1 VKFARRAVSG
11 WPLWDLPRWLQVL
24 VAGVIALYLGAVA
37 VAVAFVHVE
46 ARQLW
51 LFALLLACGAVSVE
65 LTRRAGQTGGVVRD
79 VYAIW
84 DLPVALLLPPAYVL
98 LVPIPRMILTQARIR
113 KTPLVRR
120 AYSAAA
126 LGLAYAAASV
136 VFHHTVSLLGTG
148 MGTGVWT
155 LLVVACGLLRL
166 ALNDGLVLTAVKGAA
181 PQTRLRSEITGSEAV
196 FGSSAELALGTL
208 VTFVAAHVA
217 LAAVLALPLVISL
230 QRSLR
235 HSQLL
240 AEASV
245 DAKTGLLNDRT
256 WRRRAAE
263 EVERAVQA
271 GLPMA
276 VGILDIDHFK
286 AVNDTY
292 GHPAGDQVLESLAAV
307 VTAQLRGA
315 AALIGRTGG
324 EEFAFVLPGL
334 TPRAAIEAAERL
346 RKTIPL
352 TVFRFDGTSGQ
363 GLVCVTVSIGMIVT
377 AHPDRN
383 LGRYYGSADRA
394 LYAAKQSGRDAV
406 WVVRADRSD
415 PEPQPSPALRDHD
428 RPSLRL
434 VARPDDRRASLG
446 FTAGRSVPADPYRP
460 RPAAPCGPAMR
471 CWSHCVPWR
480 ARDRRPRSGWDPTR
494 LLRCQATAVANEA
507 REG

>member
-1 VKFARRAVSG
+1 VKSAREAVSD
-11 WPLWDLPRWLQVL
+11 WPLWDLPRWLQIL
-24 VAGVIALYLGAVA
+24 VAAVIALYLGAVA

-46 ARQLW
+46 AKQLW
-51 LFALLLACGAVSVE
+51 LFGLLLACGAVSVE

-84 DLPVALLLPPAYVL
+84 DLPVALLLPTVYVL

-113 KTPLVRR
+113 QTPLVRW

-126 LGLAYAAASV
+126 QGLAYAAASV
-136 VFHHTVSLLGTG
+136 VFHTAVPLLGTG
-148 MGTGVWT
+148 AGNGGWT
-155 LLVVACGLLRL
+155 LLVVGCGLLRL
-166 ALNDGLVLTAVKGAA
+166 ALNDGLVVTAVKGSA
-181 PQTRLRSEITGSEAV
+181 PQTRLRSEITGTEAV

-208 VTFVAAHVA
+208 VTFVAAHVPF
-217 LAAVLALPLVISL
+217 AAVLALPLVITL

-263 EVERAVQA
+263 EVQRAVQA
-271 GLPMA
+271 GVPMA

-292 GHPAGDQVLESLAAV
+292 GHPAGDQVLEGLAAV
-307 VTAQLRGA
+307 VTAQLRGS
-315 AALIGRTGG
+315 ALIGRTGG

-334 TPRAAIEAAERL
+334 TPRAAIAAVERL

-363 GLVCVTVSIGMIVT
+363 GLVCVTVSIGMVVA
-377 AHPDRN
+377 AHPGQN

-415 PEPQPSPALRDHD
+415 PEPQQPSPALR
-428 RPSLRL
+428 
-434 VARPDDRRASLG
+434 VMTG
-446 FTAGRSVPADPYRP
+446 P
-460 RPAAPCGPAMR
+460 R
-471 CWSHCVPWR
+471 
-480 ARDRRPRSGWDPTR
+480 
-494 LLRCQATAVANEA
+494 
-507 REG
+507 

>member
-1 VKFARRAVSG
+1 MKFARGAVSG

-24 VAGVIALYLGAVA
+24 VAGVVALYLGAVA
-37 VAVAFVHVE
+37 VALAVVHVE

-84 DLPVALLLPPAYVL
+84 DLPVALLLPPVYVL
-98 LVPIPRMILTQARIR
+98 LVPIPRMVLTQARVR
-113 KTPLVRR
+113 QTPLVRR

-126 LGLAYAAASV
+126 LGLAYVAASV
-136 VFHHTVSLLGTG
+136 VFHATAPLLGTG
-148 MGTGVWT
+148 TGTGLWT
-155 LLVVACGLLRL
+155 LLVVGCGLLRL

-181 PQTRLRSEITGSEAV
+181 PETRLRSEIIGAEAV

-217 LAAVLALPLVISL
+217 FAAVLALPLVITL

-235 HSQLL
+235 HSQLV

-271 GLPMA
+271 GVPMA
-276 VGILDIDHFK
+276 VGILDIDNFK

-292 GHPAGDQVLESLAAV
+292 GHPAGDQILEGLAAV
-307 VTAQLRGA
+307 VTAQLRGCD
-315 AALIGRTGG
+315 LVGRTGG
-324 EEFAFVLPGL
+324 EEFAFLLPG
-334 TPRAAIEAAERL
+334 TSPRAAIEVAERL

-352 TVFRFDGTSGQ
+352 TAFRFDGTSGE
-363 GLVCVTVSIGMIVT
+363 GLVCVTVSIGIVVT
-377 AHPDRN
+377 AQPDRN

-406 WVVRADRSD
+406 WVVRADRAD
-415 PEPQPSPALRDHD
+415 PEPSPALR
-428 RPSLRL
+428 
-434 VARPDDRRASLG
+434 VMTG
-446 FTAGRSVPADPYRP
+446 P
-460 RPAAPCGPAMR
+460 R
-471 CWSHCVPWR
+471 
-480 ARDRRPRSGWDPTR
+480 
-494 LLRCQATAVANEA
+494 
-507 REG
+507 

>member
-1 VKFARRAVSG
+1 VKSARAAVSD
-11 WPLWDLPRWLQVL
+11 WPLWGLPRWLQVL
-24 VAGVIALYLGAVA
+24 VAGVIALYVGAVA
-37 VAVAFVHVE
+37 VAVTFVHVE
-46 ARQLW
+46 AKQLW
-51 LFALLLACGAVSVE
+51 LFGLLLACGAVSVE

-84 DLPVALLLPPAYVL
+84 DLPVALLLPPVYVL
-98 LVPIPRMILTQARIR
+98 LVPIPRMVLTQARIR

-148 MGTGVWT
+148 AGTGVWT
-155 LLVVACGLLRL
+155 VLVVGCGLLRL
-166 ALNDGLVLTAVKGAA
+166 ALNDGLVLTAVKGSA
-181 PQTRLRSEITGSEAV
+181 PQTRLRSEITGAEAV

-245 DAKTGLLNDRT
+245 DSKTGLLNDRT

-263 EVERAVQA
+263 EVERAVRD
-271 GLPMA
+271 GVPMA

-292 GHPAGDQVLESLAAV
+292 GHPAGDQVLEGLAAV
-307 VTAQLRGA
+307 VGAQLRGS
-315 AALIGRTGG
+315 ALIGRTGG

-334 TPRAAIEAAERL
+334 TPRAAVEAAERL

-352 TVFRFDGTSGQ
+352 TVFRFDGMSGQ
-363 GLVCVTVSIGMIVT
+363 GLVCITVSIGLVVT
-377 AHPDRN
+377 AHPGTN
-383 LGRYYGSADRA
+383 LSRYYGSADRA
-394 LYAAKQSGRDAV
+394 LYAAKESGRDAV
-406 WVVRADRSD
+406 WVVRDDRADQ
-415 PEPQPSPALRDHD
+415 EPQP
-428 RPSLRL
+428 
-434 VARPDDRRASLG
+434 
-446 FTAGRSVPADPYRP
+446 
-460 RPAAPCGPAMR
+460 RPARRVMTGPR
-471 CWSHCVPWR
+471 
-480 ARDRRPRSGWDPTR
+480 
-494 LLRCQATAVANEA
+494 
-507 REG
+507 

>member
-1 VKFARRAVSG
+1 VKFARGAVSG

-51 LFALLLACGAVSVE
+51 LFGLLLACGAVSVE

-84 DLPVALLLPPAYVL
+84 DLPVALLLPPVYVL
-98 LVPIPRMILTQARIR
+98 LVPIPRMVLTQARIR
-113 KTPLVRR
+113 QTPLVRR

-148 MGTGVWT
+148 TGTGVWT
-155 LLVVACGLLRL
+155 LLVVGCGLLRL

-181 PQTRLRSEITGSEAV
+181 PQTRLRSEITGTEAL

-271 GLPMA
+271 GAPMA
-276 VGILDIDHFK
+276 IGILDIDHFK
-286 AVNDTY
+286 SVNDTY
-292 GHPAGDQVLESLAAV
+292 GHPAGDQVLEGLAAV
-307 VTAQLRGA
+307 VTAQLHDS
-315 AALIGRTGG
+315 ALIGRTGG
-324 EEFAFVLPGL
+324 EEFAFVLPGA
-334 TPRAAIEAAERL
+334 TAQAAIEAAERL

-363 GLVCVTVSIGMIVT
+363 GLACVTVSIGIVVT
-377 AHPDRN
+377 ARPGRN

-415 PEPQPSPALRDHD
+415 PESQPSPATR
-428 RPSLRL
+428 
-434 VARPDDRRASLG
+434 VTTG
-446 FTAGRSVPADPYRP
+446 P
-460 RPAAPCGPAMR
+460 R
-471 CWSHCVPWR
+471 
-480 ARDRRPRSGWDPTR
+480 
-494 LLRCQATAVANEA
+494 
-507 REG
+507 

>member
-1 VKFARRAVSG
+1 VKFAREAVAG

-24 VAGVIALYLGAVA
+24 VAGVIALYVGAVA
-37 VAVAFVHVE
+37 VAVASVHVE

-51 LFALLLACGAVSVE
+51 LFGLLLACGAISVE
-65 LTRRAGQTGGVVRD
+65 LTRRAGQSGGVVRD

-84 DLPVALLLPPAYVL
+84 DLPVALLLPPVYVL
-98 LVPIPRMILTQARIR
+98 LVPIPRMVLTQARIR
-113 KTPLVRR
+113 QTPLVRR

-136 VFHHTVSLLGTG
+136 VFHHSVSLLGTG
-148 MGTGVWT
+148 TGTGVWI
-155 LLVVACGLLRL
+155 LLVVGCGLLRL

-208 VTFVAAHVA
+208 VTFVAVHVA
-217 LAAVLALPLVISL
+217 LAALLALPLVISL

-235 HSQLL
+235 HSQLV

-263 EVERAVQA
+263 EVERAAQA
-271 GLPMA
+271 GVPMA

-307 VTAQLRGA
+307 VTAQLDS
-315 AALIGRTGG
+315 ALIGRTGG
-324 EEFAFVLPGL
+324 EEFAFFLPGT

-346 RKTIPL
+346 RKRIPL
-352 TVFRFDGTSGQ
+352 TVFRFDGESGQ
-363 GLVCVTVSIGMIVT
+363 GLVCVTVSIGMVVT
-377 AHPDRN
+377 ARPGRN

-394 LYAAKQSGRDAV
+394 LYAAKHSGRDAV

-415 PEPQPSPALRDHD
+415 PEPQPSPA
-428 RPSLRL
+428 PE
-434 VARPDDRRASLG
+434 VMTG
-446 FTAGRSVPADPYRP
+446 P
-460 RPAAPCGPAMR
+460 R
-471 CWSHCVPWR
+471 
-480 ARDRRPRSGWDPTR
+480 
-494 LLRCQATAVANEA
+494 
-507 REG
+507 

>member
-1 VKFARRAVSG
+1 MKSAREAVSD

-24 VAGVIALYLGAVA
+24 VAAVIALYLGAVA

-46 ARQLW
+46 AKQLW
-51 LFALLLACGAVSVE
+51 LFGLLLACGAVSVE
-65 LTRRAGQTGGVVRD
+65 LTRRAGQTGGIVRD

-84 DLPVALLLPPAYVL
+84 DLPVALLLPTAYVL

-113 KTPLVRR
+113 QTPFVRW

-126 LGLAYAAASV
+126 QGLAYAAASV
-136 VFHHTVSLLGTG
+136 VFHTAVPLLGTG
-148 MGTGVWT
+148 AGTGVWT
-155 LLVVACGLLRL
+155 LLVVGCGLLRL
-166 ALNDGLVLTAVKGAA
+166 SLNDGLVLTAVKGSA
-181 PQTRLRSEITGSEAV
+181 PQTRLRSEITGTEAV

-208 VTFVAAHVA
+208 VTFVAVHVPF
-217 LAAVLALPLVISL
+217 AAVLALPLVITL

-271 GLPMA
+271 GVPMA

-292 GHPAGDQVLESLAAV
+292 GHPAGDQVLEGLAAV
-307 VTAQLRGA
+307 VTAQLRGS
-315 AALIGRTGG
+315 ALIGRTGG

-334 TPRAAIEAAERL
+334 TPRAAIEAVERL

-352 TVFRFDGTSGQ
+352 TVFRFDGTSSQ
-363 GLVCVTVSIGMIVT
+363 GLVCVTVSIGMVVA
-377 AHPDRN
+377 AHPGQN

-415 PEPQPSPALRDHD
+415 PEPQPSPALRVMTG
-428 RPSLRL
+428 LR
-434 VARPDDRRASLG
+434 
-446 FTAGRSVPADPYRP
+446 
-460 RPAAPCGPAMR
+460 
-471 CWSHCVPWR
+471 
-480 ARDRRPRSGWDPTR
+480 
-494 LLRCQATAVANEA
+494 
-507 REG
+507 

>member
-1 VKFARRAVSG
+1 VESSRGAVSH

-24 VAGVIALYLGAVA
+24 VAGVIALYLGAVGVA
-37 VAVAFVHVE
+37 VAVAHVE
-46 ARQLW
+46 ASQLR

-84 DLPVALLLPPAYVL
+84 DLPVALLLPPVYVL
-98 LVPIPRMILTQARIR
+98 LVPIPRMVLTQARIR
-113 KTPLVRR
+113 KTPLHRR

-126 LGLAYAAASV
+126 QGLAYAAASV
-136 VFHHTVSLLGTG
+136 VFHATVPLLGAG
-148 MGTGVWT
+148 HGAGEWT
-155 LLVVACGLLRL
+155 LLVVGCGLLRL

-181 PQTRLRSEITGSEAV
+181 PQIRLRSEITGAEAV

-217 LAAVLALPLVISL
+217 LAAVLALPLVITL

-235 HSQLL
+235 HSQLV

-245 DAKTGLLNDRT
+245 DEKTGLLNDRT

-263 EVERAVQA
+263 EVERAARDRV
-271 GLPMA
+271 PMA

-292 GHPAGDQVLESLAAV
+292 GHPAGDQVLEGLAAV
-307 VTAQLRGA
+307 VNAQLGDR
-315 AALIGRTGG
+315 ALVGRTGG
-324 EEFAFVLPGL
+324 EEFAFLVPGT
-334 TPRAAIEAAERL
+334 TPRAAIQAVERL

-352 TVFRFDGTSGQ
+352 TVFRFDDGTSGQ
-363 GLVCVTVSIGMIVT
+363 GLVCVTVSIGMVVT
-377 AHPDRN
+377 AEPDRN

-406 WVVRADRSD
+406 WVIRADRAD
-415 PEPQPSPALRDHD
+415 PEPQP
-428 RPSLRL
+428 
-434 VARPDDRRASLG
+434 
-446 FTAGRSVPADPYRP
+446 
-460 RPAAPCGPAMR
+460 GPA
-471 CWSHCVPWR
+471 SQV
-480 ARDRRPRSGWDPTR
+480 ATGPR
-494 LLRCQATAVANEA
+494 
-507 REG
+507 

>member
-1 VKFARRAVSG
+1 MKFARGAVSG
-11 WPLWDLPRWLQVL
+11 WPLWELPRWLQVL
-24 VAGVIALYLGAVA
+24 VAAVITVYLAAVA
-37 VAVAFVHVE
+37 AAVAFVHVE
-46 ARQLW
+46 SRQLW
-51 LFALLLACGAVSVE
+51 LFGLLLACGAISVE

-84 DLPVALLLPPAYVL
+84 DLPVALLLPPVYVL
-98 LVPIPRMILTQARIR
+98 LVPIPRMVLTQARIR
-113 KTPLVRR
+113 QTPLVRR

-136 VFHHTVSLLGTG
+136 AFHHAVSVLGVG
-148 MGTGVWT
+148 AGTGVWI
-155 LLVVACGLLRL
+155 LLVVGCGLLRL

-181 PQTRLRSEITGSEAV
+181 PHTRLRSEITGTETL

-208 VTFVAAHVA
+208 VTFVAAHVP

-263 EVERAVQA
+263 EVDRAVQE
-271 GLPMA
+271 GVPMA

-292 GHPAGDQVLESLAAV
+292 GHPAGDQVLEGLAAV
-307 VTAQLRGA
+307 VNSQLGGS
-315 AALIGRTGG
+315 ALIGRTGG
-324 EEFAFVLPGL
+324 EEFAFVLPG
-334 TPRAAIEAAERL
+334 TTARGAIEVTERL
-346 RKTIPL
+346 RKTVPL

-363 GLVCVTVSIGMIVT
+363 GLVCLTVSIGVVVT
-377 AHPDRN
+377 AQPGRN

-406 WVVRADRSD
+406 WVVRDDQAD
-415 PEPQPSPALRDHD
+415 PEPQPTPAPR
-428 RPSLRL
+428 
-434 VARPDDRRASLG
+434 VATG
-446 FTAGRSVPADPYRP
+446 P
-460 RPAAPCGPAMR
+460 R
-471 CWSHCVPWR
+471 
-480 ARDRRPRSGWDPTR
+480 
-494 LLRCQATAVANEA
+494 
-507 REG
+507 

>member
-1 VKFARRAVSG
+1 VESARGAVSD
-11 WPLWDLPRWLQVL
+11 WPLWDLPRWLQIL
-24 VAGVIALYLGAVA
+24 VAGVIAVYVGAVGVA
-37 VAVAFVHVE
+37 VAVAHVE
-46 ARQLW
+46 AAQLE

-84 DLPVALLLPPAYVL
+84 DLPVALLLPPVYVL
-98 LVPIPRMILTQARIR
+98 LVPIPRMVLTQARIR
-113 KTPLVRR
+113 KTPLHRR

-136 VFHHTVSLLGTG
+136 VFHGTVPLLGAG
-148 MGTGVWT
+148 AGTGVWT
-155 LLVVACGLLRL
+155 LLVVGCGLLRL

-181 PQTRLRSEITGSEAV
+181 PQTRLRSEITGAEAV

-235 HSQLL
+235 HSQLV

-263 EVERAVQA
+263 EVERAARDGV
-271 GLPMA
+271 PMA

-292 GHPAGDQVLESLAAV
+292 GHPAGDQVLEGLAAV
-307 VTAQLRGA
+307 VTAQFRGS
-315 AALIGRTGG
+315 ALVGRTGG
-324 EEFAFVLPGL
+324 EEFAFLLPGM
-334 TPRAAIEAAERL
+334 TPRTAIEAAERL

-363 GLVCVTVSIGMIVT
+363 GLVCVTVSIGMVVT
-377 AHPDRN
+377 AQPGRN

-406 WVVRADRSD
+406 WVVRADRAD
-415 PEPQPSPALRDHD
+415 QEPQPSPA
-428 RPSLRL
+428 
-434 VARPDDRRASLG
+434 
-446 FTAGRSVPADPYRP
+446 P
-460 RPAAPCGPAMR
+460 RVVTGPR
-471 CWSHCVPWR
+471 
-480 ARDRRPRSGWDPTR
+480 
-494 LLRCQATAVANEA
+494 
-507 REG
+507 

>member
-1 VKFARRAVSG
+1 MKFARRAVSG

-24 VAGVIALYLGAVA
+24 VAGVIALYLVAVA

-51 LFALLLACGAVSVE
+51 LFGLLLACGAVSVE

-84 DLPVALLLPPAYVL
+84 DLPVALLLPPVYVL

-136 VFHHTVSLLGTG
+136 VFHHTVSLLG
-148 MGTGVWT
+148 MDPGTGVWI
-155 LLVVACGLLRL
+155 LLVVGCGVLRL
-166 ALNDGLVLTAVKGAA
+166 ALNDGLVLTAVKGSA
-181 PQTRLRSEITGSEAV
+181 PQTRLRSEITGSEAL

-208 VTFVAAHVA
+208 VTFVAGHVA
-217 LAAVLALPLVISL
+217 LAALLALPLVISL

-271 GLPMA
+271 GAPMA

-292 GHPAGDQVLESLAAV
+292 GHPAGDQVLEGLAAV
-307 VTAQLRGA
+307 VTAQLRGS
-315 AALIGRTGG
+315 ALIGRTGG
-324 EEFAFVLPGL
+324 EEFAFVLPGA
-334 TPRAAIEAAERL
+334 TPRGAIEAAERL

-363 GLVCVTVSIGMIVT
+363 GLVCVTVSIGMVVT
-377 AHPDRN
+377 VQPGQN

-406 WVVRADRSD
+406 WVVRADRAE
-415 PEPQPSPALRDHD
+415 PEPEPSPA
-428 RPSLRL
+428 
-434 VARPDDRRASLG
+434 
-446 FTAGRSVPADPYRP
+446 P
-460 RPAAPCGPAMR
+460 RVMTGPR
-471 CWSHCVPWR
+471 
-480 ARDRRPRSGWDPTR
+480 
-494 LLRCQATAVANEA
+494 
-507 REG
+507 

>member
-1 VKFARRAVSG
+1 LEQLAEAPGVHVKFARGAVSG

-37 VAVAFVHVE
+37 VAVASVHVE
-46 ARQLW
+46 AKQLW
-51 LFALLLACGAVSVE
+51 LFGLLLACGAISVE

-84 DLPVALLLPPAYVL
+84 DLPVALLLPPLYVL

-113 KTPLVRR
+113 QTPLVRR

-136 VFHHTVSLLGTG
+136 VFHHSVSLLGTST
-148 MGTGVWT
+148 GTGVWT
-155 LLVVACGLLRL
+155 LLVVGCGVLRL
-166 ALNDGLVLTAVKGAA
+166 ALNDGLVLTAVKGSA
-181 PQTRLRSEITGSEAV
+181 PETRLRSEITGTEAL

-217 LAAVLALPLVISL
+217 LAAVLALPLVITM

-271 GLPMA
+271 GVPLA

-292 GHPAGDQVLESLAAV
+292 GHPAGDQVLEGLAAV
-307 VTAQLRGA
+307 VTAQLRG

-324 EEFAFVLPGL
+324 EEFAFVLPDA

-363 GLVCVTVSIGMIVT
+363 GLVCITVSIGMVVT
-377 AHPDRN
+377 ARPGRN

-394 LYAAKQSGRDAV
+394 LYAAKHSGRDAV

-415 PEPQPSPALRDHD
+415 PESQPSPALR
-428 RPSLRL
+428 
-434 VARPDDRRASLG
+434 VMTG
-446 FTAGRSVPADPYRP
+446 P
-460 RPAAPCGPAMR
+460 R
-471 CWSHCVPWR
+471 
-480 ARDRRPRSGWDPTR
+480 
-494 LLRCQATAVANEA
+494 
-507 REG
+507 

>member
-1 VKFARRAVSG
+1 VKSAREAVSG

-24 VAGVIALYLGAVA
+24 VSGVIALYVGALAVA
-37 VAVAFVHVE
+37 VASVHVE

-51 LFALLLACGAVSVE
+51 LFGLLLACGAVSVE

-84 DLPVALLLPPAYVL
+84 DLPVALLLPPVYVL
-98 LVPIPRMILTQARIR
+98 LVPIPRMVLTQARIR
-113 KTPLVRR
+113 KTPLHRR

-126 LGLAYAAASV
+126 QGLAYAAASV
-136 VFHHTVSLLGTG
+136 VFHAAVPLLGAG
-148 MGTGVWT
+148 HGHGHGAGEWT
-155 LLVVACGLLRL
+155 LLVVGCGLLRL

-263 EVERAVQA
+263 EVERAAQA
-271 GLPMA
+271 GLPLA

-307 VTAQLRGA
+307 VTAQLRDS
-315 AALIGRTGG
+315 ALIGRTGG
-324 EEFAFVLPGL
+324 EEFAFVLPGT

-346 RKTIPL
+346 RKRIPL

-363 GLVCVTVSIGMIVT
+363 GLVCVTVSIGMVVT
-377 AHPDRN
+377 ARPGRN

-394 LYAAKQSGRDAV
+394 LYAAKHSGRDSV

-415 PEPQPSPALRDHD
+415 PEPQPWPA
-428 RPSLRL
+428 PK
-434 VARPDDRRASLG
+434 VMTG
-446 FTAGRSVPADPYRP
+446 P
-460 RPAAPCGPAMR
+460 R
-471 CWSHCVPWR
+471 
-480 ARDRRPRSGWDPTR
+480 
-494 LLRCQATAVANEA
+494 
-507 REG
+507 

>member
-1 VKFARRAVSG
+1 M
-11 WPLWDLPRWLQVL
+11 
-24 VAGVIALYLGAVA
+24 
-37 VAVAFVHVE
+37 
-46 ARQLW
+46 
-51 LFALLLACGAVSVE
+51 
-65 LTRRAGQTGGVVRD
+65 RD

-84 DLPVALLLPPAYVL
+84 DLPVALLLPPVYVL
-98 LVPIPRMILTQARIR
+98 LVPIPRMVLTQARIR
-113 KTPLVRR
+113 KTPLHRR

-136 VFHHTVSLLGTG
+136 VFHATVPLLGAG
-148 MGTGVWT
+148 SGTGVWT
-155 LLVVACGLLRL
+155 LLVVGCGLLRL

-181 PQTRLRSEITGSEAV
+181 PQTRLRSEITGAEAV

-263 EVERAVQA
+263 EVERAARDGV
-271 GLPMA
+271 PMA

-292 GHPAGDQVLESLAAV
+292 GHPAGDQVLEGLAAV
-307 VTAQLRGA
+307 VTAQFRGR
-315 AALIGRTGG
+315 ALVGRTGG
-324 EEFAFVLPGL
+324 EEFAFVLPGT
-334 TPRAAIEAAERL
+334 TPRTAVEAAERL

-363 GLVCVTVSIGMIVT
+363 GLVCVTVSIGMVVT
-377 AHPDRN
+377 AHPGRN

-406 WVVRADRSD
+406 WVVRADRAD
-415 PEPQPSPALRDHD
+415 PESQPSPA
-428 RPSLRL
+428 
-434 VARPDDRRASLG
+434 
-446 FTAGRSVPADPYRP
+446 P
-460 RPAAPCGPAMR
+460 RVVTGPR
-471 CWSHCVPWR
+471 
-480 ARDRRPRSGWDPTR
+480 
-494 LLRCQATAVANEA
+494 
-507 REG
+507 

>member
-24 VAGVIALYLGAVA
+24 VTGVIALYLGAVA

-51 LFALLLACGAVSVE
+51 LFGLLLACGAVSVE

-84 DLPVALLLPPAYVL
+84 DLPVALLLPPVYVL

-136 VFHHTVSLLGTG
+136 VFHHTVSLLG
-148 MGTGVWT
+148 MDPGTGVWI
-155 LLVVACGLLRL
+155 LLVVGCGVLRL
-166 ALNDGLVLTAVKGAA
+166 ALNDGLVLTAVKGSA
-181 PQTRLRSEITGSEAV
+181 PQTRLRSEITGTEAL

-208 VTFVAAHVA
+208 VTFVTAHVA

-271 GLPMA
+271 GAPMA

-292 GHPAGDQVLESLAAV
+292 GHPAGDQVLEGLAAV
-307 VTAQLRGA
+307 VTAQLRGS
-315 AALIGRTGG
+315 ALIGRTGG
-324 EEFAFVLPGL
+324 EEFAFVLPGA
-334 TPRAAIEAAERL
+334 TPRGAIEAAERL

-363 GLVCVTVSIGMIVT
+363 GLVCVTVSIGMVVT
-377 AHPDRN
+377 VQPGQN

-406 WVVRADRSD
+406 WVVRADRAE
-415 PEPQPSPALRDHD
+415 PEPEPSPA
-428 RPSLRL
+428 
-434 VARPDDRRASLG
+434 
-446 FTAGRSVPADPYRP
+446 P
-460 RPAAPCGPAMR
+460 RVMTGPR
-471 CWSHCVPWR
+471 
-480 ARDRRPRSGWDPTR
+480 
-494 LLRCQATAVANEA
+494 
-507 REG
+507 